1 MRVSTKAPLTD
12 LGEGDVGER
21 LGRGVHDV
29 QVLHDRRA
37 CAAGFD
43 WVGGWV
49 GGLVGSLVG
58 WPETHDMAAAA
69 AATAHGPSLE
79 MVTPLPLYMS
89 LSMPRG
95 PRVERTESATAWGV
109 CRINNAW
116 VS

>member
-1 MRVSTKAPLTD
+1 MS
-12 LGEGDVGER
+12 ES
-21 LGRGVHDV
+21 
-29 QVLHDRRA
+29 VL
-37 CAAGFD
+37 AAGCTMSRYFMIVAPVPPVSIG

-58 WPETHDMAAAA
+58 WPETHDMAAAAA